1 MAKNWD
7 QITRRFETYLSDKE
21 SWRPVL
27 ESPEGEQVSVEPE
40 YRGSAK
46 RSRKRY
52 KQILQGERAFL
63 DRAENPHTIL
73 LTLTCP
79 LRDRSGTLHRPAARH
94 LSIKEGWDH
103 ARKKLRYELGR
114 KRNLDYEYAWVMGAS
129 NEGRAIGS
137 THLHVE
143 VLVDGQV
150 STDAF
155 APVLDKYIDKNPL
168 ACGEEHPSGEAI
180 TVRSV
185 EGGDLKPI
193 GATDVELGEVSPAAR
208 YIGDHLPAIG
218 CKQDVREASA
228 EKLRHEAL
236 MWALDS
242 RSFGTSSGY
251 PSGQEAA
258 AGGEE
263 WEYLG
268 VSQGGELYEVDGSS
282 GSTSPDMIETSS
294 PEPMSPTTVD
304 MGGIPL

>member
-1 MAKNWD
+1 MAKSWD
-7 QITRRFETYLSDKE
+7 EIARRFETYLSDKA
-21 SWRPVL
+21 SWRPVFK
-27 ESPEGEQVSVEPE
+27 SPEGEQISIEPE

-52 KQILQGERAFL
+52 RQILQGERAFL

-79 LRDRSGTLHRPAARH
+79 LRDSDGTLHRPAERH

-150 STDAF
+150 STDTL
-155 APVLDKYIDKNPL
+155 APVLGKYIDKNPL
-168 ACGEEHPSGEAI
+168 ASKQEHPPGEAI
-180 TVRSV
+180 KVRSV
-185 EGGDLKPI
+185 EGADLKPI
-193 GATDVELGEVSPAAR
+193 GKKDVELGEVSPAAR

-218 CKQDVREASA
+218 CEQDVREASP

-236 MWALDS
+236 LWACNS

-251 PSGQEAA
+251 PSGQEAEA
-258 AGGEE
+258 GEE
-263 WEYLG
+263 WDYIG
-268 VSQGGELYEVDGSS
+268 VSQGGELYEGDGNS

-294 PEPMSPTTVD
+294 PEPMTPTDAD
-304 MGGIPL
+304 MGGTPL